1 MNLGS
6 PLGTAAIGRHIPF
19 YILLVDARNFPCYRY
34 GNSSGGRSGLASEL
48 CTPSPTHQSPNNAW
62 SERLPEVTFQS
73 SRLIMPMPNLLFS
86 LHDRDAHPSVPA
98 GGWVVESIALSE
110 NPQPQDWS
118 HIRGDINWIL
128 RLNWAHNGTDGTI
141 PLRGQYDEFAKRCTD
156 YLMTTRGAY
165 VVIIANEPNHAQE
178 YPNGTPITPEEYA
191 DCFNRCY
198 ASITNERPD
207 IEVLCAAV
215 APWDVTSGID
225 WLAYYKRMLTAVTD
239 CDGLAVHGYTHGA
252 DPNLIWSIEKQ
263 HGWYWHFPVIYQ
275 TIQAIPARFADRP
288 VHVTETDQG
297 DNAWADINS
306 GWVQNAY
313 QSVDEHNRSP
323 GTQKIVS
330 LALYRWRGDK
340 YEIYNKG
347 GVMDDFNRAVSHG
360 YLSPGTQPEPT
371 PPRPTPK
378 PPEPTRPGG
387 SRPDAVWDPRL
398 TARGCT
404 VTPATVAE
412 GGKVYRLTVGKWFDE
427 EQAGGRVNIFMRV
440 LDEAGNLAV
449 GVPLTQFWSSGEDTK
464 PSEVKSDPFLEASG
478 LGAQY
483 SGDFGMTNVAPS
495 YGVVIDGANPSDK
508 INGCGLGSIEQP
520 NYKIHTAYFFEWQL
534 STEGTTPPLPPTP
547 TDIETGYVTAR
558 AGLNVRSGPSAEF
571 EVLGTLAYGST
582 VLWDGSVH
590 DWMHV
595 VDGWVSGEYVDAGEA
610 LGPASIRAVPGTA
623 SGGALVHPLP
633 NAVITQNFYEN
644 AAYYDLYGLPG
655 HDGVD
660 LAGVAQGTPIASMA
674 AGIVSRID
682 YDDGYGNFVM
692 LAHDQ
697 LGAYTVYC
705 HASEILVV
713 IGASVSAGE
722 AVALVGSTGN
732 SSAPHLHLE
741 VREMNADGSYRDG
754 APMPRGRVD
763 PRTWCFLH
771 GLTL

>member
-1 MNLGS
+1 MS
-6 PLGTAAIGRHIPF
+6 K
-19 YILLVDARNFPCYRY
+19 LLY
-34 GNSSGGRSGLASEL
+34 S
-48 CTPSPTHQSPNNAW
+48 
-62 SERLPEVTFQS
+62 
-73 SRLIMPMPNLLFS
+73 I
-86 LHDRDAHPSVPA
+86 HDRDAHPSVPA

-118 HIRGDINWIL
+118 QVRGDINWIL
-128 RLNWAHNGTDGTI
+128 RLNWAHNGKDGTI

-165 VVIIANEPNHAQE
+165 VVVIANEPNHAQE

-252 DPNLIWSIEKQ
+252 DPNLIWSTEKQ

-275 TIQAIPARFADRP
+275 TIQAIPARFASRP
-288 VHVTETDQG
+288 VHVTETDQSDG
-297 DNAWADINS
+297 AWADTNS

-347 GVMDDFNRAVSHG
+347 GLMDDFNRAVSHG
-360 YLSPGTQPEPT
+360 YLSPGAQPDPT
-371 PPRPTPK
+371 PPRPTP
-378 PPEPTRPGG
+378 EPGPGG
-387 SRPDAVWDPRL
+387 SPPTPTPEPDAVWDQRL

-404 VTPATVAE
+404 MTPASAAPSGGAE
-412 GGKVYRLTVGKWFDE
+412 HGAGEKVYRLTVGKWFDE

-464 PSEVKSDPFLEASG
+464 PSEVKSDPFLEAAG

-483 SGDFGMTNVAPS
+483 SGDFGMTNLAPS

-534 STEGTTPPLPPTP
+534 SSAPSGLPITPPLPIPPLPPTSRLVWP
-547 TDIETGYVTAR
+547 V
-558 AGLNVRSGPSAEF
+558 AGPITQPFGAGGPSFGQPGHGGIDIAVPEGTPVVAIADGEVMYTGWDENYGHYVRVYHDSIHSHSF
-571 EVLGTLAYGST
+571 CAHNSVIYGVPGELVFQGEVLA
-582 VLWDGSVH
+582 
-590 DWMHV
+590 
-595 VDGWVSGEYVDAGEA
+595 
-610 LGPASIRAVPGTA
+610 A
-623 SGGALVHPLP
+623 SG
-633 NAVITQNFYEN
+633 N
-644 AAYYDLYGLPG
+644 
-655 HDGVD
+655 
-660 LAGVAQGTPIASMA
+660 
-674 AGIVSRID
+674 
-682 YDDGYGNFVM
+682 
-692 LAHDQ
+692 
-697 LGAYTVYC
+697 
-705 HASEILVV
+705 
-713 IGASVSAGE
+713 
-722 AVALVGSTGN
+722 TGN
-732 SSAPHLHLE
+732 STGPHCHFELRSGTRDAYYEGVTYGYSNGRYNPVDAYVVTGSAL
-741 VREMNADGSYRDG
+741 
-754 APMPRGRVD
+754 APGV
-763 PRTWCFLH
+763 
-771 GLTL
+771 GL